1 MNKRLI
7 LIIALCVATLFLV
20 AEGNI
25 RYGVK
30 AGLNIASIGISEGD
44 AETDSRIDFALGGFM
59 EYKMSPT
66 FSIQPELLYTRKGY
80 SEDNSFYEMDL
91 SITYIQMPVLA
102 KYIFAEKYGIF
113 AGPAIGFLMTAD
125 QDLELKGGWDDWKGS
140 EDVKEYYNST
150 EFALVFGADYD
161 FNNIIFDVRYDLG
174 LTKINDDDGDIDWTL
189 SLIHI

>member
-1 MNKRLI
+1 M
-7 LIIALCVATLFLV
+7 FLV

-25 RYGVK
+25 RYGAK
-30 AGLNIASIGISEGD
+30 AGLNIASIAFSEGD
-44 AETDSRIDFALGGFM
+44 AETDSKIDFALGGFM

-102 KYIFAEKYGIF
+102 KYIFAEKFGVF
-113 AGPAIGFLMTAD
+113 AGPAISFLMTAD
-125 QDLELKGGWDDWKGS
+125 QELEMKGDWDDWKES
-140 EDVKEYYNST
+140 VDVKDDYNST

-174 LTKINDDDGDIDWTL
+174 LTKINDDDSDIDELNRTFSFL
-189 SLIHI
+189 VGYKF